1 MLCVCVCS
9 PSPCSTLS
17 TPVPHSLRVL
27 ALSFGPGRIP
37 GSNRLALKV
46 YIYFLDCSI
55 CPGWWLEPPCTR
67 QKPLLLV
74 GSGDTPVTALQP
86 GQLLGYGSCGTPATI
101 PRVSRP
107 LHTPLPVTPHSQPA
121 PVQVVLRSAALC
133 GHLNSFTS
141 SLILY
146 FTTVSPFNSTLS
158 TSLLTP
164 SLN

>member
-1 MLCVCVCS
+1 MCL
-9 PSPCSTLS
+9 CST
-17 TPVPHSLRVL
+17 PHYTFPFNIFRSLLVLASDCRHSRLAAERAGLRVRRV
-27 ALSFGPGRIP
+27 F
-37 GSNRLALKV
+37 V
-46 YIYFLDCSI
+46 VDCSI

-86 GQLLGYGSCGTPATI
+86 GQLLGYGSCGTPAAI

-107 LHTPLPVTPHSQPA
+107 LHTPLPFTQHSQPA

-141 SLILY
+141 FSHSILHYSLSIQFHSIH
-146 FTTVSPFNSTLS
+146 FTAHTVP
-158 TSLLTP
+158 
-164 SLN
+164 